1 MTIKNDV
8 ITKIDVCCD
17 CLWPRVKKMEAR
29 NLFKNFQEGYL
40 KATAETMKITPTE
53 TLEVGFTQFSA
64 LAFGDHQYSKTNSI

>member
-1 MTIKNDV
+1 
-8 ITKIDVCCD
+8 
-17 CLWPRVKKMEAR
+17 MEAR

-53 TLEVGFTQFSA
+53 TLEVGFIQFSA